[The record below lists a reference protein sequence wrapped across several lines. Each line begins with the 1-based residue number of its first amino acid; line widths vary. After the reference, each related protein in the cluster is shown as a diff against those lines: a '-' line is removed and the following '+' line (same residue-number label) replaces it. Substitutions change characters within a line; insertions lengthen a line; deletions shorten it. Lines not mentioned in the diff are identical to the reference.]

1 MKIFPSRSP
10 AHTAPAAA
18 PASGNARNASA
29 STSAVLQPS
38 AGKSAGM
45 GRISHAL
52 RGLKR
57 CLRPAAINVMSVP
70 GFTKTTID
78 PLPIPKRP
86 PPPSLGKTPRPA
98 GQHKLDAID
107 RQVHNL
113 TAKLY
118 PPLPTGTRADP
129 EAKRAI
135 GGERAFASAVEA
147 LFVPSGAS
155 VEAKA
160 ETAPHLHN
168 LLRDLTRIAEAQ
180 PDAADSTRYAGML
193 QCARA
198 LAAATAGNAAD
209 ACAALGHLRT
219 HFSLTDG
226 SDNAPLSPEQKH
238 AWSAAKLLAHTASGF
253 DALLALRPALAE
265 VDAARPDDGMNH
277 RMKREGLRTFLQA
290 ADHLAAH
297 MPADTP
303 GALLERARSHL
314 ARASDRR
321 SLAGDGL
328 AVHALL
334 CAADLHADPG
344 KAAHAIGDRTQ
355 VAAYVAWRSGYRE
368 GGKGSALE
376 RSLERMNKFTAWARR
391 AEHRANHRLAAF
403 DPRRLLGMRKTP
415 VIAAAYGTG
424 GANLG
429 LLNGESKALYDTVQ
443 DGIAAMLAHSAVL
456 RRLDGGHALPTERR
470 GLLLLREV
478 VLEHWRAQIGT
489 TWRSS
494 KLKLTR
500 ADKQDIKRAVRS
512 AAHGTDIDAEAVL
525 GYREFR
531 KLDKLDLKTL
541 AKWIDE
547 AASADP
553 DPSVSPML
561 RRAKAKI
568 VEAGDIARGR
578 PIKLKGTTLAD
589 FRDAMTDAIGTMPL
603 GNYVR
608 YFDGG
613 TYGLN
618 ANMTVNQH
626 AFTHNSPVP
635 AMGLGPGAKA
645 LHGRHAFVEIGS
657 SSYGGEVFIGT
668 DKRSSTG
675 AGLGAYAGLKFGT
688 EDWHLSAGFSAGV
701 AHSHDRS
708 APAGVIIR
716 TGLSYGA
723 DGKATSAWRDNVAEV
738 TRFLFQTAALGQST
752 RPVPPERMWEQFAE
766 RFFRTPDISVNWRDQ
781 RRSSETVTK
790 HGSGAVRVAAGPV
803 RLGPAFSV
811 GHDQVL
817 ASKNDRVDTNG
828 WLRGVERAR
837 ARASNVHVS
846 ASLAALAPAVGH
858 FSNRSGFP
866 DSITLPSTPIV
877 GLSANILPSGTSV
890 TLRRVDE
897 HGRLNPRFIRRLVE
911 FIDPSAFLS
920 HMQARMPRIARTD
933 ASREKVGAFMS
944 AMKDMG
950 TQGNLAYGE
959 SWKIR
964 PEVTEVLNAYTDE
977 IQLILK
983 CAREATPRDA
993 GTQAART
1000 EQVYQGVIER
1010 ILEIVE
1016 GEAAVSRQAQT
1027 QAIRQVLAGLGDQDV
1042 DQVLRLANET
1052 IRVLKD
1058 EQSWKLSGYYAYDI
1072 TTHGYTAGPAMLLQ
1086 ATASTSV
1093 AGERVLAE
1101 LAVRD
1106 LELLDDPVV
1115 AEQDKDPAAGEVL

>member
-1 MKIFPSRSP
+1 
-10 AHTAPAAA
+10 
-18 PASGNARNASA
+18 
-29 STSAVLQPS
+29 
-38 AGKSAGM
+38 M

-57 CLRPAAINVMSVP
+57 CLRPAAINVTSVP

-135 GGERAFASAVEA
+135 GSERAFASAVEA

-168 LLRDLTRIAEAQ
+168 LLQDLTRIAEAQ
-180 PDAADSTRYAGML
+180 PDAVDSTRYAGML

-198 LAAATAGNAAD
+198 LAAATGGNAAD
-209 ACAALGHLRT
+209 ACAALAHLRT

-226 SDNAPLSPEQKH
+226 SDNAPPSPEQKQ

-290 ADHLAAH
+290 ADHLAAR

-303 GALLERARSHL
+303 GALLQRARSHL
-314 ARASDRR
+314 ASASDRH

-376 RSLERMNKFTAWARR
+376 RSLGRMNKFTAWARR

-443 DGIAAMLAHSAVL
+443 EGIEAMLAHSVVL

-470 GLLLLREV
+470 GLLLLREA

-494 KLKLTR
+494 KLKLTQ

-547 AASADP
+547 AASADSNP
-553 DPSVSPML
+553 AASPML

-626 AFTHNSPVP
+626 EFTHNSPVP

-701 AHSHDRS
+701 AHSQDRS

-790 HGSGAVRVAAGPV
+790 HGSAAMRVAAGPV

-811 GHDQVL
+811 GHDHVL

-837 ARASNVHVS
+837 ARLERA
-846 ASLAALAPAVGH
+846 
-858 FSNRSGFP
+858 
-866 DSITLPSTPIV
+866 
-877 GLSANILPSGTSV
+877 
-890 TLRRVDE
+890 RR
-897 HGRLNPRFIRRLVE
+897 
-911 FIDPSAFLS
+911 
-920 HMQARMPRIARTD
+920 RIAGGPGAGGRPLFQSQRL
-933 ASREKVGAFMS
+933 SRYDHVAEYAHRRGV
-944 AMKDMG
+944 
-950 TQGNLAYGE
+950 
-959 SWKIR
+959 
-964 PEVTEVLNAYTDE
+964 
-977 IQLILK
+977 
-983 CAREATPRDA
+983 REHSSQRHERDA
-993 GTQAART
+993 AAGGRART
-1000 EQVYQGVIER
+1000 AE
-1010 ILEIVE
+1010 
-1016 GEAAVSRQAQT
+1016 
-1027 QAIRQVLAGLGDQDV
+1027 
-1042 DQVLRLANET
+1042 
-1052 IRVLKD
+1052 
-1058 EQSWKLSGYYAYDI
+1058 
-1072 TTHGYTAGPAMLLQ
+1072 PALH
-1086 ATASTSV
+1086 
-1093 AGERVLAE
+1093 
-1101 LAVRD
+1101 
-1106 LELLDDPVV
+1106 
-1115 AEQDKDPAAGEVL
+1115 PAAGRIHRSVRFPVAHAGSHATDRAYRRQPGEGRCVHERDEGHGDPGQPGLRRELEDPPRSDRGPQCLHRRDPADPEVRPGGDAAGCRHAGGPYRAGLSGRHRTHLRDRGGRGGRQPASADAGHPAGAVRPWRPGCRPGPAARQRDDPRAQG